1 MNPKE
6 RALKIALVYNGI
18 SRDMLLEGP
27 LDRTA
32 ELDSAQTIE
41 TLRQAIASH
50 GHDVEL
56 IEADVEAYEKL
67 RRSRAELVFN
77 IAEGTHGEDRESQ
90 IPAMLEM
97 LGLPYTGS
105 GPLALA
111 LCLHKGKAKEILSWY
126 GIPTPPFRV
135 ATCPA
140 DLDAFTCPFPL
151 IVKLLHE
158 GSSMGLSYEAVVE
171 TQQALARRVE
181 YVTQTYQ
188 QPAIVE
194 QFIDG
199 REFTVPVLGNNPP
212 HALPVIEVFFSGPRP
227 ITLFQPDDPIILQY
241 AQAHG
246 HQIAEPIAYRLS
258 ADRERVWIRT
268 EVGGEIDIPVSLS
281 TSTCPADIPA
291 ILTTALQETA
301 IRAFQALE
309 CRDWGRIDMRVGAD
323 GIPQVLELNPI
334 AGIDPTYWLPRSA
347 AAAGMDYATLI
358 GAIIQAACDRYG
370 L

>member
-1 MNPKE
+1 
-6 RALKIALVYNGI
+6 
-18 SRDMLLEGP
+18 MLLKVP
-27 LDRTA
+27 LDWTA

-50 GHDVEL
+50 GHEVVL

-67 RRSRAELVFN
+67 RKSSVDLVFN

-111 LCLHKGKAKEILSWY
+111 LCLHKGKAKEILSWH

-135 ATCPA
+135 AACPA
-140 DLDAFTCPFPL
+140 DLDDFTCPFPL

-158 GSSMGLSYEAVVE
+158 GSSMGLSYEAVVDTE
-171 TQQALARRVE
+171 QALTRRVE
-181 YVTQTYQ
+181 YITQAYQ

-194 QFIDG
+194 QFING
-199 REFTVPVLGNNPP
+199 REFTVPVLGNPP
-212 HALPVIEVFFSGPRP
+212 YALPVIEVFFSGPRP
-227 ITLFQPDDPIILQY
+227 ITLFQPDNPIILQF

-246 HQIAEPIAYRLS
+246 HRIAEPLEYRLS
-258 ADRERVWIRT
+258 ADSERLWIRT
-268 EVGGEIDIPVSLS
+268 EEGGELAIPVSLT

-291 ILTTALQETA
+291 ELTMALQKTA

-347 AAAGMDYATLI
+347 AAAGMDYAALI
-358 GAIIQAACDRYG
+358 GAIIQAACDRHG

>member
-1 MNPKE
+1 
-6 RALKIALVYNGI
+6 
-18 SRDMLLEGP
+18 MLLKVP
-27 LDRTA
+27 LDWTA

-50 GHDVEL
+50 GHEVVL
-56 IEADVEAYEKL
+56 IEADIEAYEKL
-67 RRSRAELVFN
+67 RKSSVDLVFN

-111 LCLHKGKAKEILSWY
+111 LCLHKGKAKEILSWH

-135 ATCPA
+135 AACLA
-140 DLDAFTCPFPL
+140 DLDDFTCPFPL
-151 IVKLLHE
+151 MVKLLHE
-158 GSSMGLSYEAVVE
+158 GSSMGLSYDAVVDTE
-171 TQQALARRVE
+171 QDLARRVE
-181 YVTQTYQ
+181 YVTQAYQ

-194 QFIDG
+194 QFING
-199 REFTVPVLGNNPP
+199 REFTVPVLGNPP
-212 HALPVIEVFFSGPRP
+212 YALPVIEILFSGPRP
-227 ITLFQPDDPIILQY
+227 ITLFQPDDPIILQF

-246 HQIAEPIAYRLS
+246 HRIAEPLEYRLS
-258 ADRERVWIRT
+258 ADSERVWIRT
-268 EVGGEIDIPVSLS
+268 EGGGEFAIPVSLT

-291 ILTTALQETA
+291 ELTTALQKTA

-347 AAAGMDYATLI
+347 AAAGMDYAALI

>member
-1 MNPKE
+1 
-6 RALKIALVYNGI
+6 
-18 SRDMLLEGP
+18 MLLEAP

-32 ELDSAQTIE
+32 ELDSTETIE

-50 GHDVEL
+50 GHDVQL
-56 IEADVEAYEKL
+56 LEADIDAYEYL
-67 RRSRAELVFN
+67 RKSRADLVFN

-135 ATCPA
+135 ASCLE
-140 DLDAFTCPFPL
+140 DLDDFDCPYPR

-158 GSSMGLSYEAVVE
+158 GSSMGLSYDAVVE
-171 TQQALARRVE
+171 TRCALARRVA
-181 YVTQTYQ
+181 YVTQAYH

-212 HALPVIEVFFSGPRP
+212 TALPVIEVCFRGPRP
-227 ITLFQPDDPIILQY
+227 ITLFQPDDPIILRY

-246 HQIAEPIAYRLS
+246 QRIAEPVTYRLS
-258 ADRERVWIRT
+258 ADAERAWIRT
-268 EVGGEIDIPVSLS
+268 EAGGEIAIPVSLT
-281 TSTCPADIPA
+281 TSVCPADIPA
-291 ILTTALQETA
+291 ELAAALQATA
-301 IRAFQALE
+301 VRAFQALE
-309 CRDWGRIDMRVGAD
+309 CRDWGRVDMRVGAD

-334 AGIDPTYWLPRSA
+334 AGIDPTYWFPRSA
-347 AAAGMDYATLI
+347 AAAGMDYAALI
-358 GAIIQAACDRYG
+358 GAIIQAACHRYG